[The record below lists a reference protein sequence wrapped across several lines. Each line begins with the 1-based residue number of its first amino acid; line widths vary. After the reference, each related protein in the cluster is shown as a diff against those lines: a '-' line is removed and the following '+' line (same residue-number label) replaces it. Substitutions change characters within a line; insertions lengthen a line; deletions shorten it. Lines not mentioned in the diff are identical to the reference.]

1 MIDRLGAATFC
12 AAIALAASG
21 SSAAPAGDVTV
32 AAVGDMTYLRP
43 ALATIERTAP
53 SLVKVIQGADVAFGN
68 FETSSFELK
77 GFTGSPQIKS
87 AGPIVLAWPG
97 APKEL
102 KAMGFDLISH
112 ANNHT
117 FDFGSEG
124 AQATYSNLSAAGLVH
139 AGSGPTLKAARAP
152 HSFMSAQG
160 SVGLAA
166 ATSTFQAA
174 APAND
179 AYGPIPAHPGV
190 NALRTTRVVKV
201 DAEGLEALR
210 KLAAAAPGNTEDI
223 GGAPGNGVRFQGQNF
238 DAAPKGA
245 PAGYAFQMNPADE
258 ADILASV
265 KAGKAANRLMLFSLH
280 SHEPVTDMLEPADF
294 TVKLAHEVI
303 DAGADGFL
311 GHGAHQLRGIEIYK
325 GKPIFYSLGNF
336 AVMLPTPELNP
347 GGFPLKVENGKVVQT
362 TAVGGRPGTE
372 SLFTQR
378 AYFESVIAIMRYA
391 GDRLVE
397 VRLHP
402 FELAVT
408 GDPATHGL
416 PRPVSAEAG
425 RAIIARL
432 QALSRPFGTV
442 IALEGDEGVVR
453 IN

>member
-1 MIDRLGAATFC
+1 MSGTRIAAL
-12 AAIALAASG
+12 AGAIALAASAAH
-21 SSAAPAGDVTV
+21 AAPAGEVTV

-53 SLVKVIQGADVAFGN
+53 ALVQLIRGADVAFGN

-77 GFTGSPQIKS
+77 GFTGSPQIRS

-102 KAMGFDLISH
+102 KAMGFDIISH

-124 AQATYSNLSAAGLVH
+124 ALATDRTLSAAGLVH
-139 AGSGPTLKAARAP
+139 AGAGPTLKAARAP
-152 HSFMSAQG
+152 HSFASGKG

-174 APAND
+174 APASD

-190 NALRTTRVVKV
+190 NALRTTRVIKL
-201 DAEGLEALR
+201 DPEGLEALR
-210 KLAAAAPGNTEDI
+210 KLAAASPGNTEDI
-223 GGAPGNGVRFQGQNF
+223 GGAPGNGVRFQGLNF
-238 DAAPKGA
+238 DAAPRGA
-245 PAGYAFQMNPADE
+245 GVSYAFQMNPADE
-258 ADILASV
+258 AEIIDSV
-265 KAGKAANRLMLFSLH
+265 KAGKTANRLMLFSLH
-280 SHEPVTDMLEPADF
+280 THEPVTDMLEPADF
-294 TVKLAHEVI
+294 TVNLAHEVI
-303 DAGADGFL
+303 DAGANGFL

-336 AVMLPTPELNP
+336 AVMLPTPGLNP
-347 GGFPLKVENGKVVQT
+347 GGFPLKVENGKVVAT

-378 AYFESVIAIMRYA
+378 AYFESVIAVMRYA
-391 GDRLVE
+391 GDKLVE

-425 RAIIARL
+425 RVIIMRL
-432 QALSRPFGTV
+432 QALSKPFGTV
-442 IALEGDEGVVR
+442 IAMDGDVGVIRV
-453 IN
+453 N